1 MSILPK
7 QHNRRTWYIVALVF
21 IFLLAVAGILAAV
34 YLYNLKEKDL
44 GKVKPDYVM
53 TASALQKAFEV
64 GEDLA
69 VEKYANKI
77 IEVTGVIGSVKYG
90 ENNSVNVS
98 LETES
103 NYTLVICTFQNF
115 EDLPDLSPGQ
125 TITIRGECS
134 GYLLDVLMNNCVLVG
149 VKK

>member
-103 NYTLVICTFQNF
+103 NYTLVICTFRNF
-115 EDLPDLSPGQ
+115 EDLPDLNPGQ